1 MDAAAAPDGAEPDP
15 PDLRDLPRAISP
27 EAFHAAEGVGDWRV
41 LYWGAHAFFRAPSYA
56 AAAGF
61 VAAITAIDEVVGHEP
76 DVDLRHE
83 GVAVKLISRDVRDLS
98 TRDVE
103 VARLISAVARE
114 HGLAADASVLQV
126 VQTAV
131 ASPPSSDVTPFWTA
145 VLGYVRPN
153 DTHLVD
159 PLRRGSSVFLQPE
172 ERVGPQ
178 RGRMHVDVC
187 VPHDQVHARIEAAL
201 AAGGRIADDSFAPEW
216 WTLADSENHGVDVTT
231 WWGRESTRL
240 EEARPEPDERAR

>member
-1 MDAAAAPDGAEPDP
+1 MSSAAASMNRMDATPEPITP
-15 PDLRDLPRAISP
+15 QQ
-27 EAFHAAEGVGDWRV
+27 FHDAEGVGDWRV
-41 LYWGAHAFFRAPSYA
+41 LYWGAHAFFRSASYA
-56 AAAGF
+56 ASARF
-61 VAAITAIDEVVGHEP
+61 VTAITGVEEVRRHEP

-83 GVAVKLISRDVRDLS
+83 GVAVKLISRDIRNLS
-98 TRDVE
+98 TRDLD
-103 VARLISAVARE
+103 VARLISAVARDQ
-114 HGLAADASVLQV
+114 GLVADVAVLQV

-131 ASPPSSDVTPFWTA
+131 ASPPSADVTPFWTA

-172 ERVGPQ
+172 ERVGPR

-216 WTLADSENHGVDVTT
+216 WTLADAENHGVDVTT
-231 WWGRESTRL
+231 WWGRESVRL
-240 EEARPEPDERAR
+240 EEERPA

>member
-1 MDAAAAPDGAEPDP
+1 MIDMDAAPDPTAPDPITPQQFEDAD
-15 PDLRDLPRAISP
+15 
-27 EAFHAAEGVGDWRV
+27 GVDDWRV
-41 LYWGAHAFFRAPSYA
+41 LYWGAHAFFRASSYA
-56 AAAGF
+56 VAARF
-61 VAAITAIDEVVGHEP
+61 VAAIVALDEVVRHEP

-83 GVAVKLISRDVRDLS
+83 GVAVKLISRDIRNLS

-103 VARLISAVARE
+103 VARRISAVARE
-114 HGLAADASVLQV
+114 HGLAADVTALQV

-131 ASPPSSDVTPFWTA
+131 ASPESADVTPFWRA

-159 PLRRGSSVFLQPE
+159 PLRRGSSVFLQPTDA
-172 ERVGPQ
+172 VGPG

-187 VPHDQVHARIEAAL
+187 VPHDRVQARIDAAL

-216 WTLADSENHGVDVTT
+216 WTLADGENHKVDVTSMI
-231 WWGRESTRL
+231 GREWVRL
-240 EEARPEPDERAR
+240 EEERIGS

>member
-1 MDAAAAPDGAEPDP
+1 MDATPEPP
-15 PDLRDLPRAISP
+15 ARDLPRQLSP
-27 EAFHAAEGVGDWRV
+27 EAFHDAEGVDDWRV
-41 LYWGAHAFFRAPSYA
+41 LYWGAHAFFRAASYA
-56 AAAGF
+56 EGAAF
-61 VAAITAIDEVVGHEP
+61 VAAITSRDEVARHEP

-98 TRDVE
+98 VRDVE
-103 VARLISAVARE
+103 VARLVSAIARE
-114 HGLAADASVLQV
+114 HGLVADPSVLQV

-131 ASPPSSDVTPFWTA
+131 ASPEAADVTPFWQA

-159 PLRRGSSVFLQPE
+159 PLRRSSSVFLQPTE
-172 ERVGPQ
+172 FVREG

-187 VPHDQVHARIEAAL
+187 VPHDQVESRIAAVL
-201 AAGGRIADDSFAPEW
+201 AAGGRIVDDSFAPEW
-216 WTLADSENHGVDVTT
+216 WTLADAENHKVDVTT

-240 EEARPEPDERAR
+240 EEERPGPA